1 VRDSRRVSP
10 GCIRQT
16 AGTLWKGRPLF
27 QLQPFREKPPLTA
40 MILLLEFLDVSE
52 HPLTQQ
58 AFLKSTLDFVK
69 LLSG

>member
-1 VRDSRRVSP
+1 
-10 GCIRQT
+10 
-16 AGTLWKGRPLF
+16 
-27 QLQPFREKPPLTA
+27 